1 PDRGWACLA
10 SVRNREC
17 SFDESADAGARADV
31 TITADSED
39 WAGMMAARRDV
50 SALMRAGRLKVEGD
64 LSLFA
69 AMKRIFGLGGDRRVG
84 GA

>member
-1 PDRGWACLA
+1 M
-10 SVRNREC
+10 RNGEC

-31 TITADSED
+31 AITADSED
-39 WAGMMAARRDV
+39 WAGVMAARRDV